1 MTVTQRSRS
10 LDSIVDVNVEVSPLA
25 AARSTFN
32 QALFIGTTDVIDT
45 TERLR
50 LYEDSDSMLDDGFI
64 STDPEYIAAQIYFS
78 QSPAPDKLWIG
89 RQDLV
94 AVESCLDALT
104 ACRTKSPEWYIAVCL
119 GGVYADHIECAQYI
133 ESCTPA
139 SIYGFTTSDAG
150 CISSIASSPPDIF
163 SYLKALS
170 YSRTIGQYA
179 TTQSA
184 VYPDNIYAICAIIG
198 YACGQNSGLA
208 NSAFTLK
215 FKKEVGISVEP
226 LTATEIVAL
235 EGKYGNAYL
244 YYANYY
250 TIFEQGKMADGTFFD
265 EKINL
270 DMFVNNLQ
278 LTLMDLLYQNPKIPQ
293 TDAGVTQLIHACNE
307 ACDEAVR
314 IGFIAPGTWTGV
326 NVLNLSTDDPLPK
339 GYLVQAEALSTQA
352 QADREARK
360 SVPLYICIKEAG
372 AVHSISLGVYIN
384 R

>member
-1 MTVTQRSRS
+1 MTQSRS
-10 LDSIVDVNVEVSPLA
+10 LDNIVDINVEVSPLA

-32 QALFIGTTDVIDT
+32 QALFIGTTSGIIDA

-50 LYEDSDSMLDDGFI
+50 VYEDSDSMLTDGYVN
-64 STDPEYIAAQIYFS
+64 TDPEYIAAQIYFS

-89 RQDLV
+89 FQD
-94 AVESCLDALT
+94 AGESCAEALT
-104 ACRTKSPEWYIAVCL
+104 ACRQKNPEWYIAVCL
-119 GGVYADHIECAQYI
+119 GGVYADHVECAQYI
-133 ESCTPA
+133 ESCNPA
-139 SIYGFTTSDAG
+139 SLYGFTTSDAE
-150 CISSIASSPPDIF
+150 CISSVEASPPDIF
-163 SYLKALS
+163 TYLKSLS

-215 FKKEVGISVEP
+215 FKREVGIAVEP
-226 LTATEIVAL
+226 LTVSEITAL
-235 EGKYGNAYL
+235 EGKNGNCYL

-250 TIFEQGKMADGTFFD
+250 TIFEQGKMCDGTFFD

-270 DMFVNNLQ
+270 DMLVNNLQ
-278 LTLMDLLYQNPKIPQ
+278 LTIMDLLYQNPKVPQ
-293 TDAGVTQLIHACNE
+293 TDAGITQLIHSCNE

-314 IGFIAPGTWTGV
+314 IGFLGPGTWTGV
-326 NVLNLSTDDPLPK
+326 NVLNLSTDDMLPK
-339 GYLVQAEALSTQA
+339 GYLVQAEALSTQS

-360 SVPLYICIKEAG
+360 SVPIYICIKEAG
-372 AVHSISLGVYIN
+372 AIHSCIIGVYVN